1 MNAQREYNR
10 FLRFLQSRCGMLLS
24 LSIILLCGF
33 LLKIAGLFLEPTLS
47 RDGALYVQ
55 LIKIWSD
62 SNDFNALL
70 QYWEGYWIPPFFLYL
85 AKCLMYFGLTAAQA
99 GIGINL
105 VLGTF
110 APLIG
115 FGIAFEV
122 TRNRIIALCSALLL
136 AMHPALNEL
145 SVQVQRDMIFLF
157 LSGSAVWSICA
168 GIRRKKWY
176 FWILGGLLLSMSFLT
191 RYETAEFLL
200 LTAVALTILVCTKY
214 LTVRQYFL
222 YGFCTLATFLASA
235 SLLCH
240 IMGTDN
246 ADEIYRTYF
255 EQKAMKAKQQYSNQE
270 EEEQQP

>member
-1 MNAQREYNR
+1 MTPAERHNR

-110 APLIG
+110 APLVG

-136 AMHPALNEL
+136 AMHPSLNEL

-222 YGFCTLATFLASA
+222 YGFYMLAAFLASA

>member
-1 MNAQREYNR
+1 MNAQRDYNR

-85 AKCLMYFGLTAAQA
+85 AKCLMYFGLTAEQA
-99 GIGINL
+99 GVGINL

-176 FWILGGLLLSMSFLT
+176 FWVLGGILFSMSFLT

-222 YGFCTLATFLASA
+222 YGFYMLAAFLASA

-246 ADEIYRTYF
+246 VDEIYQTYF
-255 EQKAMKAKQQYSNQE
+255 EQKAMKAKLQYSNPE

>member
-1 MNAQREYNR
+1 MTPAERHNR

-110 APLIG
+110 APLVG

-176 FWILGGLLLSMSFLT
+176 FWILGGILLSMSFLT

-200 LTAVALTILVCTKY
+200 LTAVAQTILVCTKY

-222 YGFCTLATFLASA
+222 YGFYMLAAFLASA

-246 ADEIYRTYF
+246 VDEIYQTYF
-255 EQKAMKAKQQYSNQE
+255 EQKAMKAKLQYSNQE

>member
-33 LLKIAGLFLEPTLS
+33 LLKIAGLLLEPTLS

-55 LIKIWSD
+55 LIQIWSD
-62 SNDFNALL
+62 SNDFNAVL
-70 QYWEGYWIPPFFLYL
+70 QHWERYWIPPFYLYC
-85 AKCLMYFGLTAAQA
+85 AKCLMYFGLTAEQA

-176 FWILGGLLLSMSFLT
+176 FWVLGGILFSMSFLT

-200 LTAVALTILVCTKY
+200 LTAVALTILVCTDS
-214 LTVRQYFL
+214 VRLPHF
-222 YGFCTLATFLASA
+222 
-235 SLLCH
+235 SLL
-240 IMGTDN
+240 
-246 ADEIYRTYF
+246 
-255 EQKAMKAKQQYSNQE
+255 
-270 EEEQQP
+270 QPCCVTLWVQTTQMRFTGLILNGKR